1 MLEEIRS
8 HEFYRNFPSALN
20 YANSLLSF
28 KLKHNVVLL
37 ASSNFN
43 FVVLRMRCEVFNY
56 DWYMNSFTNYLTIV
70 IVILYMIVAITYTSW
85 VLITSVMSSSWD
97 IMTKLLTLTL
107 QSSISEALSDS
118 EAEVKKLK
126 TYKCLIRLRARTKKK
141 EAQDYT
147 KKRLILIVD
156 SEEIFERKKKELN
169 NIRNESMIVDEK
181 YL

>member
-1 MLEEIRS
+1 
-8 HEFYRNFPSALN
+8 
-20 YANSLLSF
+20 
-28 KLKHNVVLL
+28 
-37 ASSNFN
+37 
-43 FVVLRMRCEVFNY
+43 
-56 DWYMNSFTNYLTIV
+56 
-70 IVILYMIVAITYTSW
+70 
-85 VLITSVMSSSWD
+85 
-97 IMTKLLTLTL
+97 MTKLLTLTL

-126 TYKCLIRLRARTKKK
+126 TYKCLMRLRARTKKK

-147 KKRLILIVD
+147 KKRLILIVN